1 MTFEFNLSRQERG
14 SPVEDFQKRFS
25 RQTGTVVILCDK
37 SAQRDQGCVY
47 YYQHNITL
55 NSSGVSVT
63 AGG

>member
-1 MTFEFNLSRQERG
+1 
-14 SPVEDFQKRFS
+14 VEDFQKRFS

-37 SAQRDQGCVY
+37 SALRDQGCVY